1 MVDARTFETYQI
13 LDVPLV
19 CSATAAA
26 SARSSSSPT
35 TVSWNPSYVPSTAL
49 PPPLRPRPQ
58 PPPAPRTF
66 RSQSSLRPSLS
77 RLPSGASFT
86 SLASF
91 DAAGGDS
98 GTCTPRDEKERDELE
113 REMRERSERRAREED
128 RRVRALANEI
138 RRERRRRLV
147 GESRRQNDAS
157 AAEAGTGAA
166 AGEEEE
172 DPAVAEAARM
182 AVFAAATRGS
192 VAAAL
197 VFGEQ
202 EVEAAESMDL
212 DDDDEDDDD
221 DDTGGGPAGGDGGA
235 AAGNDA
241 SNAVTHLGRSLQSD
255 SDISRD
261 PRSNNLQGDRQRDSD
276 DDDLAGAGATGFRID
291 GTMGFPASSSG
302 SEDEDELHVEAHRD
316 EGDDDDDDDDDEEM
330 APMPSRGG
338 ITLAEAAAEAVS
350 SDDDDSD
357 DSDDGDSGWRY
368 DALRAISGQ
377 ATAIRGRATAM
388 RGRATA
394 IRGRAAAIQ
403 SLPPRLRPSHSRQST
418 PSLTPLAEPERDR
431 DPTATLDPPIRR
443 NYIPSGDSAEVYAPT
458 PRESIGPIRLPSYL
472 SLSRVEGRSGSAST
486 GPASSFYSTYVPA
499 SYPSASLSFPLPSSL
514 PSTSSSLP
522 ISSLFSAPLTGGG
535 TYHATS
541 AFFPLDSTPG
551 DLLGLDWDEWGERLF
566 VATGERVWEWE
577 VDARARRGSAT
588 WATL

>member
-1 MVDARTFETYQI
+1 
-13 LDVPLV
+13 
-19 CSATAAA
+19 
-26 SARSSSSPT
+26 
-35 TVSWNPSYVPSTAL
+35 
-49 PPPLRPRPQ
+49 
-58 PPPAPRTF
+58 
-66 RSQSSLRPSLS
+66 
-77 RLPSGASFT
+77 
-86 SLASF
+86 
-91 DAAGGDS
+91 
-98 GTCTPRDEKERDELE
+98 
-113 REMRERSERRAREED
+113 
-128 RRVRALANEI
+128 
-138 RRERRRRLV
+138 
-147 GESRRQNDAS
+147 
-157 AAEAGTGAA
+157 
-166 AGEEEE
+166 
-172 DPAVAEAARM
+172 
-182 AVFAAATRGS
+182 
-192 VAAAL
+192 
-197 VFGEQ
+197 
-202 EVEAAESMDL
+202 
-212 DDDDEDDDD
+212 
-221 DDTGGGPAGGDGGA
+221 
-235 AAGNDA
+235 
-241 SNAVTHLGRSLQSD
+241 
-255 SDISRD
+255 
-261 PRSNNLQGDRQRDSD
+261 
-276 DDDLAGAGATGFRID
+276 
-291 GTMGFPASSSG
+291 
-302 SEDEDELHVEAHRD
+302 
-316 EGDDDDDDDDDEEM
+316 
-330 APMPSRGG
+330 MPSRGG